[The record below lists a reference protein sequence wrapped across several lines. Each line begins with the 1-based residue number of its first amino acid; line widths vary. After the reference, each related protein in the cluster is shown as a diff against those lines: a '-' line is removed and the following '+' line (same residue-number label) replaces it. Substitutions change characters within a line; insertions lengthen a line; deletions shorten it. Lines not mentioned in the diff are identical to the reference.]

1 MIYIFADINSFR
13 KEVSQ
18 NRLSLLKYLGEE
30 EDIQLIS
37 NEISLKIENI
47 KKEDKILYFMIRTFS
62 HPSVLFIERMIE
74 KTHTLECKKFIYIED
89 FYESKKIHQFCTK
102 YKLENIIFSMKHKV
116 LKEKLLQYNR
126 KYNIL
131 ALHHYF
137 NLDLFPNQI
146 PEKKYDILL
155 YGFCDKKKYPLR
167 LFFKNVLEK
176 YKDKYRIKIIPLP
189 DYKLRSWSVTGKKLY
204 NEISKS
210 YITVATTSKYDFLIK
225 KYQEIPLSGSMI
237 MGNIPTNY
245 SDIYTKDTIINIEK
259 KDENEIIKK
268 IDEAL
273 SNKEELLEKTRKL
286 QNKMREMFSM
296 ENVVKELMTVL
307 R

>member
-1 MIYIFADINSFR
+1 MYFFR

-18 NRLSLLKYLGEE
+18 NRLFMLEFLGKEN
-30 EDIQLIS
+30 DIELIS
-37 NEISLKIENI
+37 NEIPFQKEVL
-47 KKEDKILYFMIRTFS
+47 KKEDKILYFMIRTHS
-62 HPSVLFIERMIE
+62 HPSVRFIERMIH

-137 NLDLFPNQI
+137 NLDMFPSII

-155 YGFCDKKKYPLR
+155 YGFCSDRKYPLR
-167 LFFKNVLEK
+167 VFFKNVLEK

-189 DYKLRSWSVTGKKLY
+189 HYKLKSWSITGKKLY
-204 NEISKS
+204 QEISKS
-210 YITVATTSKYDFLIK
+210 YITIATTSIYDFLIK
-225 KYQEIPLSGSMI
+225 KYQEIPLCGSMI

-245 SDIYTKDTIINIEK
+245 SDIYTKDTIINIETMN
-259 KDENEIIKK
+259 ENEIIKK
-268 IDEAL
+268 IDDSL
-273 SNKEELLEKTRKL
+273 SNKKELLEKTRKL
-286 QNKMREMFSM
+286 REKMRNMFSM
-296 ENVVKELMTVL
+296 ENVVKELKTIMN
-307 R
+307 

>member
-18 NRLSLLKYLGEE
+18 NRLSTLKYLGEE
-30 EDIQLIS
+30 KDIQLIS
-37 NEISLKIENI
+37 NENNFQKESI

-62 HPSVLFIERMIE
+62 HPSVRITERMIE
-74 KTHTLECKKFIYIED
+74 KTQHLDCKKFIYIED

-102 YKLENIIFSMKHKV
+102 YKLKNILFSMKHKV

-126 KYNIL
+126 NYNIL
-131 ALHHYF
+131 TLHHYF
-137 NLDLFPNQI
+137 HLDLFPNQI

-155 YGFCDKKKYPLR
+155 YGFCDKGKYPLR

-176 YKDKYRIKIIPLP
+176 YKNKYRIKIIPLP
-189 DYKLRSWSVTGKKLY
+189 HYKLRSWSVTGKKLY
-204 NEISKS
+204 HEISKS
-210 YITVATTSKYDFLIK
+210 YITVATTSIYDFLIK
-225 KYQEIPLSGSMI
+225 KYQEIPLCGSMI

-245 SDIYTKDTIINIEK
+245 SDIYTKDTIINIERMN
-259 KDENEIIKK
+259 ENEIIKK
-268 IDEAL
+268 IDDSL
-273 SNKEELLEKTRKL
+273 SNKKKLLEKTRKL
-286 QNKMREMFSM
+286 QKKMREMFSM
-296 ENVVKELMTVL
+296 ENIVKELKTVL